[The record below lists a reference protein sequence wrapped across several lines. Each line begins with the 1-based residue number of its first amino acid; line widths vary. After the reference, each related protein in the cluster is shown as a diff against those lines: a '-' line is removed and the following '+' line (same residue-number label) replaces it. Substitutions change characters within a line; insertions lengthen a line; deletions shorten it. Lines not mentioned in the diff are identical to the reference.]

1 MRFNRCLVNFFLS
14 LVRNENHDHVRG
26 LGCLFDGGHG
36 KPIFL
41 CPSRRRAA
49 LVRRY
54 TDVDTT
60 VTHVQSVG
68 VSLTAIA
75 DYRNPPGFDQARISV
90 FFVIDVGHEIS
101 LSVTSTEMTSICLC
115 NCLTICSARAG
126 LQCAV
131 MVMRERPGSES
142 GTTIKHSMLYPR
154 ELN

>member
-26 LGCLFDGGHG
+26 PGRLFDGGHG
-36 KPIFL
+36 KSVFF
-41 CPSRRRAA
+41 CARGRRA
-49 LVRRY
+49 RRVCRH
-54 TDVDTT
+54 TDVDAT
-60 VTHVQSVG
+60 VTHVESVG

-75 DYRNPPGFDQARISV
+75 DYRNPPGFDQAGISV

-131 MVMRERPGSES
+131 MVIRERPGSES
-142 GTTIKHSMLYPR
+142 GTTIKHSM
-154 ELN
+154 